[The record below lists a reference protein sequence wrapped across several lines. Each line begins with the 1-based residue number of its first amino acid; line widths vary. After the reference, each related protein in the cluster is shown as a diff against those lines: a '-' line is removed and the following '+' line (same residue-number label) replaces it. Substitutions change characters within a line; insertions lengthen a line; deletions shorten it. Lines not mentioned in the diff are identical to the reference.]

1 MERLNNAVKN
11 GAISSVTNFISETG
25 SGSAAELLSGRR
37 EMAETTSSTLTGV
50 KDTRDAPGRTDG
62 VLSHSIDFVVEELTE
77 FVDAYVRTGRWLPTS
92 KQQVDRPFVD
102 AYVRTGRWLPTSKQQ
117 VDRPPEFT
125 WRRTFTLNRGTPI
138 CVAFT
143 TTQSG
148 MSECHIREPSGDP
161 TWESG
166 GAA

>member
-1 MERLNNAVKN
+1 
-11 GAISSVTNFISETG
+11 
-25 SGSAAELLSGRR
+25 
-37 EMAETTSSTLTGV
+37 MAETTSSTLTGV

-77 FVDAYVRTGRWLPTS
+77 
-92 KQQVDRPFVD
+92 FVD